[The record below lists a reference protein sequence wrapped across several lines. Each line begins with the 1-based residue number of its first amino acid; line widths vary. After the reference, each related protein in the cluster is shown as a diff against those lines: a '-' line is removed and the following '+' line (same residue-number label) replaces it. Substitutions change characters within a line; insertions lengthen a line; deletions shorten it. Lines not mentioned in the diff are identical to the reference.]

1 MDVRI
6 YQPAKNAM
14 QSGRAKTKTW
24 ILEFMPIAA
33 ERADDLMGWTGGGDT
48 RKQLQMKFE
57 NKEQAIAFAKKK
69 GLSYVVK
76 EPKTRKLQI
85 KNYADNFALNR
96 IVY

>member
-57 NKEQAIAFAKKK
+57 SKEQAIAFAKKK

-76 EPKTRKLQI
+76 EPKKRKLQI

>member
-57 NKEQAIAFAKKK
+57 SKEQAIAFAEKK

>member
-14 QSGRAKTKTW
+14 QSGRAKTNTW
-24 ILEFMPIAA
+24 ILEFTPIAA

-57 NKEQAIAFAKKK
+57 TKELAIAFAKKK
-69 GLSYVVK
+69 GLTYEVK
-76 EPKTRKLQI
+76 EPKKRKLQI
-85 KNYADNFALNR
+85 KSYAANFAFDR
-96 IVY
+96 II

>member
-14 QSGRAKTKTW
+14 QSGRAKTKIW

-57 NKEQAIAFAKKK
+57 SKEQAIAFAKKK
-69 GLSYVVK
+69 GLSFTVK
-76 EPKTRKLQI
+76 EPKARKLQI

-96 IVY
+96 VVY

>member
-14 QSGRAKTKTW
+14 QSGRAKTNTW
-24 ILEFMPIAA
+24 ILEFTPIAA

-57 NKEQAIAFAKKK
+57 TKELAIAFAKKK
-69 GLSYVVK
+69 GLTYEVK
-76 EPKTRKLQI
+76 EPKKRKLQI
-85 KNYADNFALNR
+85 KSYADNFSYTR
-96 IVY
+96 II

>member
-6 YQPAKNAM
+6 FQPAKNAM

-24 ILEFMPIAA
+24 ILEFRPIAA
-33 ERADDLMGWTGGGDT
+33 ERADELMGWTGGGDT
-48 RKQLQMKFE
+48 RKQLQMKFDS
-57 NKEQAIAFAKKK
+57 KELAIAFADKK
-69 GLSYVVK
+69 GLTYEVQ
-76 EPKTRKLQI
+76 EPKERKLQM

>member
-14 QSGRAKTKTW
+14 QSGRAKTKNW

-57 NKEQAIAFAKKK
+57 SKEEAIAFAKKK